1 MRTPAVIEI
10 RDDEEIATEDFH
22 ALFKALGFR
31 TQTEAAEALGLK
43 QGYVSELWTGK
54 KRVQPR
60 TSLHK
65 LIQLLYRDS
74 LREQR

>member
-1 MRTPAVIEI
+1 MIEI
-10 RDDEEIATEDFH
+10 RDDEEIPTENFH

-31 TQTEAAEALGLK
+31 TQSEAAEVLGLK

-54 KRVQPR
+54 KRVQPC

>member
-1 MRTPAVIEI
+1 MIEI
-10 RDDEEIATEDFH
+10 RDDQEIPTEDFH

-43 QGYVSELWTGK
+43 QGYISELWTGK
-54 KRVQPR
+54 KRVQPQ

-65 LIQLLYRDS
+65 LIQLL
-74 LREQR
+74 LRLKAQG